1 MEADLVQP
9 DAYSCCVCVALLA
22 CVPAQVCL
30 LLQRMG
36 LDASDTRPL
45 KKANLSGAELLLLSE
60 QQLVTLLDLPM
71 HKAHRLMR
79 LQVRTT
85 STHDTGALG
94 TTQDCYYCTLL
105 HTACLPRV

>member
-1 MEADLVQP
+1 MTACQATTRLI
-9 DAYSCCVCVALLA
+9 SCNMSDCAPPVPFVCL
-22 CVPAQVCL
+22 QVCQ

-60 QQLVTLLDLPM
+60 QQLVTLLDVPM

-79 LQVRTT
+79 LQVRRR
-85 STHDTGALG
+85 GG
-94 TTQDCYYCTLL
+94 Y
-105 HTACLPRV
+105 